1 MCRSPTTARLRATRQ
16 LPSTCTP
23 HTGLRFPV
31 TSCMPTARLPVG
43 KRNGRSSRL
52 RRRRPSPC
60 ATVCVRA
67 RRTHLGSMHSSA
79 TRTGFQPNHLD
90 SRVLASAAVSPF
102 RRMPMMLSGRELVW
116 CAGIVASM
124 QFLFHTTKFPRPI
137 PVTGWLSV
145 LAPPRWQRQQQ
156 RQTEIRQQQTAPQP
170 AGDSIG
176 TTAGGSTVNL
186 GVGATQS
193 LRRPSSRCRGRDSV
207 CRGYRRAIA
216 HGLGKASEDRTQ
228 SRNRIFLKPV
238 GRASQ
243 TIAKAVASS
252 LKRGVSGPNQEFKTT
267 SVRLLVRNGCNARHL
282 ALTLGYHQSSG
293 HPAQLHCLGITTVGA
308 TRVNAS
314 SDGSR
319 ASDESPPTT
328 TSSPPSSAVG
338 STRR

>member
-1 MCRSPTTARLRATRQ
+1 M
-16 LPSTCTP
+16 
-23 HTGLRFPV
+23 
-31 TSCMPTARLPVG
+31 
-43 KRNGRSSRL
+43 

-60 ATVCVRA
+60 AAVGVRA
-67 RRTHLGSMHSSA
+67 RRTHLASMHSSA

-145 LAPPRWQRQQQ
+145 LAPPRRQRQQQ

-170 AGDSIG
+170 GGGDSIG
-176 TTAGGSTVNL
+176 TTVGGSTVKL
-186 GVGATQS
+186 GVGAPQS
-193 LRRPSSRCRGRDSV
+193 LRRLSSRCRGRDSV
-207 CRGYRRAIA
+207 CRDYRHAIA

-243 TIAKAVASS
+243 TIAEVVASS

-293 HPAQLHCLGITTVGA
+293 HPAQLHCFGITTVGA

-328 TSSPPSSAVG
+328 TSSPPSSAAG